1 MLKRRRRNRR
11 KQRRPQSA
19 SLGRLVPNALT
30 VAALSSGLTAV
41 RFAYEGSW
49 NAAIVAILVAAILD
63 GLDGRM
69 ARLLRATSNLGAEL
83 DSLSDVIAFGV
94 APAMILYFWSLD
106 GPGSIAWVVALFYVV
121 CVALRLAR
129 YNTDQDK
136 PSYAYNYFTGIPSP
150 AGAIVVLLP
159 LVLSRE
165 IGTELVGEPIFVSL
179 WMAALGVL
187 MVSRIPTFAVR
198 SQRIPNRYV
207 LPLLAAVGLLTAGLA
222 ELPWWTISLGSVIYL
237 GTIPLSYW
245 AFKRLEAKVAQAEA
259 ETDDTDDTD
268 DTSVSPE
275 NAGRVKAA
283 VNDPVP
289 LHKDK

>member
-1 MLKRRRRNRR
+1 MLNRRRNRR
-11 KQRRPQSA
+11 KHRRTQSA

-41 RFAYEGSW
+41 RFAYEGRW

-69 ARLLRATSNLGAEL
+69 ARLLRATSDFGAEL

-106 GPGSIAWVVALFYVV
+106 GPGSAAWVVALFYVV

-150 AGAIVVLLP
+150 AGAILVLLP
-159 LVLSRE
+159 LVVSRE
-165 IGTELVGEPIFVSL
+165 IGNELASDPLFVSG
-179 WMAALGVL
+179 WMALIGIL
-187 MVSRIPTFAVR
+187 MVTRIPTFAVR

-207 LPLLAAVGLLTAGLA
+207 LPLLAAVGLITAGLA
-222 ELPWWTISLGSVIYL
+222 ERPWWTITLGSVVYL
-237 GTIPLSYW
+237 ASIPLSYW
-245 AFKRLEAKVAQAEA
+245 SFKRLETKVALAEA
-259 ETDDTDDTD
+259 EDTEAPQPTA
-268 DTSVSPE
+268 E
-275 NAGRVKAA
+275 GA
-283 VNDPVP
+283 VP
-289 LHKDK
+289 LHKHK

>member
-1 MLKRRRRNRR
+1 MLNRRRNRR

-69 ARLLRATSNLGAEL
+69 ARLLRATSDFGAEL

-106 GPGSIAWVVALFYVV
+106 GPGSAAWVVALFYVV

-159 LVLSRE
+159 LVISRE
-165 IGTELVGEPIFVSL
+165 IGNDLAGDPLFVSG
-179 WMAALGVL
+179 WMALIGIL
-187 MVSRIPTFAVR
+187 MVTRIPTFAVR

-207 LPLLAAVGLLTAGLA
+207 LPLLAAVGLITAGLA
-222 ELPWWTISLGSVIYL
+222 ERPWWTITLGSVVYL
-237 GTIPLSYW
+237 ASIPLSYRS
-245 AFKRLEAKVAQAEA
+245 FKRLEAKVALAEEESTEPSQQPAA
-259 ETDDTDDTD
+259 EG
-268 DTSVSPE
+268 
-275 NAGRVKAA
+275 A
-283 VNDPVP
+283 VP
-289 LHKDK
+289 LHKHK

>member
-1 MLKRRRRNRR
+1 MMLNRRRNRR
-11 KQRRPQSA
+11 KHRRPQSA

-49 NAAIVAILVAAILD
+49 NAAIIAILVAAILD

-69 ARLLRATSNLGAEL
+69 ARLLRATSDFGAEL

-106 GPGSIAWVVALFYVV
+106 GPGSAAWVVALFYVV

-150 AGAIVVLLP
+150 AGAILVLLP
-159 LVLSRE
+159 LVISRE
-165 IGTELVGEPIFVSL
+165 IGNDLVGNPLFISG
-179 WMAALGVL
+179 WMALVGVL
-187 MVSRIPTFAVR
+187 MVTHIPTFAIR

-207 LPLLAAVGLLTAGLA
+207 LPLLAAVGLISAGLA
-222 ELPWWTISLGSVIYL
+222 ERPWWTITLGSVVYL
-237 GTIPLSYW
+237 ASIPLSYW
-245 AFKRLEAKVAQAEA
+245 SFKRLEAKVAQAEA
-259 ETDDTDDTD
+259 ESTETPQATTDAPQATAD
-268 DTSVSPE
+268 
-275 NAGRVKAA
+275 G
-283 VNDPVP
+283 PVP
-289 LHKDK
+289 LRKHK